1 VKFAFKNSKLEE
13 LFLSGKGAES
23 LPEGVYRRF
32 LTIMQ
37 IIVTAP
43 DERTFY
49 QIKGLQ
55 TEKLAGNR
63 ERQFSLRLNK
73 QYRLCF
79 EIEKDTNGNIVFI
92 LEIVDYH

>member
-1 VKFAFKNSKLEE
+1 MKFAFKNSHLER
-13 LFLSGKGAES
+13 LYLNGKGAQD

-32 LTIMQ
+32 LTVMQ

-43 DERTFY
+43 DERIFY

-55 TEKLAGNR
+55 AEKLGGD
-63 ERQFSLRLNK
+63 RQGQLSIRLNK
-73 QYRLCF
+73 QFRLCY
-79 EIEKDTNGNIVFI
+79 EIIKDTDGNIVFI